1 MVIDIQQGKRRRALG
16 SEDTA
21 MNIRLG
27 WGHKITA
34 QFAFVILPLAILLT
48 VQAWMDIRRS
58 GLLAVSFP
66 LHLQVNVASKT
77 YKQFVDGVTD
87 AVDSGKLSAKALE
100 ALRKSAE
107 SVHEIA
113 QSSEAADAAKLDS
126 DLALLSGKLGAGATL
141 QDLVPLRAAIN
152 SVSEGVQRLD
162 EQYEE
167 KTRSTIAQAQSEASN
182 QIIAVFAAA
191 ALALTLAVYFVRTMI
206 ARLTQPLNDSI
217 RVAQAISVGDLSAA
231 RRVDGKDETAQ
242 LLNALA
248 GMTEALRD
256 IVGQVRDSSDGI
268 HTASS
273 DIATGNLDLSARTE
287 NAATS
292 LQRTASSVEQI
303 TRTVK
308 QSAGNASRANQL
320 ATSASDVATKGGQV
334 IGQVVETM
342 GQIEASSTKIS
353 HIIGVIDSIAFQ
365 TNILA
370 LNAAVEAARAGEQG
384 RGFAVV
390 AGEVRALAH
399 RSADA
404 AREIK
409 NLIQESVNKV
419 RSGSSLVVDAGQ
431 TMREIVQQVRRVS
444 ELIAEINAAS
454 SSQATEIE
462 QLQVAIGELQRMT
475 QQNAALVEQSAAS
488 SESMKRLAV
497 SLARA
502 VSLFRFD
509 GGQARDAAPAA

>member
-1 MVIDIQQGKRRRALG
+1 
-16 SEDTA
+16 
-21 MNIRLG
+21 MNVRLG
-27 WGHKITA
+27 WGPKITV
-34 QFAFVILPLAILLT
+34 QFAVVMLPLAILLFI
-48 VQAWMDIRRS
+48 QAWLDVRRS
-58 GLLAVSFP
+58 TLLAVTFP
-66 LHLQVNVASKT
+66 LHLEVNAARKT

-87 AVDSGKLSAKALE
+87 AVDSGKLSASALE
-100 ALRKSAE
+100 ALHKSQE

-113 QSSEAADAAKLDS
+113 QRSQAADVAKVDQ
-126 DLALLSGKLGAGATL
+126 DLTLLSGKLGMGATL
-141 QDLVPLRAAIN
+141 QELLPLRTVISRVN
-152 SVSEGVQRLD
+152 DSVQRLD
-162 EQYEE
+162 EQFEE
-167 KTRSTIAQAQSEASN
+167 QTRSVIAQAQSGARR
-182 QIIAVFAAA
+182 QILSVWAAA
-191 ALALTLAVYFVRTMI
+191 ALALAMAVYFVRTMI
-206 ARLTQPLNDSI
+206 ARLTEPLKDSI

-231 RRVDGKDETAQ
+231 RRVDGEDETAQ

-256 IVGQVRDSSDGI
+256 IVGQVRHSSDGI

-273 DIATGNLDLSARTE
+273 DIATGNKDLSARTVS
-287 NAATS
+287 AASS
-292 LQRTASSVEQI
+292 LERTASSVEQI

-320 ATSASDVATKGGQV
+320 ATSASDVATKGGEV

-342 GQIEASSTKIS
+342 GQIESSSTKIS
-353 HIIGVIDSIAFQ
+353 HIISVIDSIAFQ

-390 AGEVRALAH
+390 AGEVRALAR

-409 NLIQESVNKV
+409 NLIQESVSKV
-419 RSGSSLVVDAGQ
+419 RSGSNLVVDAGQ

-454 SSQATEIE
+454 ASQAGEIE
-462 QLQVAIGELQRMT
+462 QLNAAVGELQRVT
-475 QQNAALVEQSAAS
+475 QQNAALVEQSTAS
-488 SESMKRLAV
+488 SESMSGLAV

-502 VSLFRFD
+502 VSLFRLERED
-509 GGQARDAAPAA
+509 TPA